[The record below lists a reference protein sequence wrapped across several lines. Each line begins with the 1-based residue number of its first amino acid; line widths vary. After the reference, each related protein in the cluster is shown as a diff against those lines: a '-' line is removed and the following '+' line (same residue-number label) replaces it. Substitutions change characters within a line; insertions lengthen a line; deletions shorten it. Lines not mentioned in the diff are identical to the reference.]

1 MEGALGMEASIRELF
16 ERYERSF
23 EKGLRGDLDLDE
35 ATSFF
40 ASSFIAAAPAGVM
53 TGTNGDELKRALE
66 QGYAHYREIG
76 TKRMRVRSVAVSP
89 IDEHHCLAHV
99 AWTASYSRKDGSE
112 VSIDFDVHYLV
123 QMLDK
128 DPKIFGWISGDE
140 QALLKENGIG

>member
-1 MEGALGMEASIRELF
+1 MDASVRELF

-23 EKGLRGDLDLDE
+23 EKGLRGDLDPDD
-35 ATSFF
+35 AVSFF
-40 ASSFIAAAPAGVM
+40 ASSFIAATPAGVM

-66 QGYAHYREIG
+66 QGYVHYRAIG
-76 TKRMRVRSVAVSP
+76 TRRMHMRDVAVSP

-112 VSIDFDVHYLV
+112 VAINFDVHYLV
-123 QMLDK
+123 QILDK

-140 QALLKENGIG
+140 QALLKEHGIG